1 MLSDRPGT
9 PGEERATGRLTVRRA
24 ARRMAGRFAPYR
36 WQVAASLCVV
46 VLVAG
51 LSVSTNLVIARI
63 IDDALPYRDTAL
75 LARLCSLMLAI
86 AVATSVLS
94 VVETAL
100 TQWIG
105 QRVTADLR
113 VEVFDRAHTQ
123 PLDFYSEHREARI
136 QARLVS
142 DIDGVSRFLTGTAQT
157 ILSSFTLLI
166 VSLMIM
172 LTLSWPIAVASMVLA
187 AVLGWVNSRFARKR
201 RLLFSRR
208 QRHLTSILQYVA
220 EDLSLGGVL
229 LGRTLG
235 RRGAQRA
242 RFVEKVERVRDLTY
256 RQRMAG
262 ATATALIGATF
273 AGVPPVIY
281 WLAGTWFADL
291 SVGTVVALVILQS
304 RLAGPIQ
311 SLLQLSGSLQASMAM
326 FERIIEFLDLRMA
339 EPVARPPEPPADSA
353 GSAGPGGS
361 DGPARPGTAL
371 TVRVR
376 DVSWQYPGTARS
388 ALDGVTLDL
397 TAGGVHLLVGRSGSG
412 KSTLALLLAGLLS
425 PQHGSLLT
433 DDAEGPPDP
442 AEAQDRDA
450 MAAVRRSV
458 VLVPQH
464 TTLFDGSLRDNLA
477 FARNGISTAEMDA
490 ALAAVR
496 LDGLVASLPDGYDTP
511 VGGDGHRLSGG
522 ERQRVG
528 IARALLA
535 DCRMLILDEATS
547 ALDPETA
554 RAVDRA
560 VRDHCRDRTLVMIS
574 HRAPRVEPA
583 DRVIV
588 MRRGA
593 VIEQAVGAIPRSTTE
608 NDEENH
614 AGSGGEDQRRAQA
627 RDRVGIPE

>member
-1 MLSDRPGT
+1 MRGDRPGA
-9 PGEERATGRLTVRRA
+9 PGEERTTGRLTVRRA

-63 IDDALPYRDTAL
+63 IDDALPYGDTAL

-113 VEVFDRAHTQ
+113 VEVFDRAHSQ
-123 PLDFYSEHREARI
+123 SLDFYTEHREARV

-166 VSLMIM
+166 VSLVIM
-172 LTLSWPIAVASMVLA
+172 LTLSWPIAVASMLLA

-201 RLLFSRR
+201 RLLFSQR
-208 QRHLTSILQYVA
+208 QRHLTSLLRYVA

-242 RFVEKVERVRDLTY
+242 RFVEKAELIRDLTY

-326 FERIIEFLDLRMA
+326 FERIIEFLDLRMT
-339 EPVARPPEPPADSA
+339 EPAAGPPEAQPGAP
-353 GSAGPGGS
+353 GPGPG
-361 DGPARPGTAL
+361 GPARPGSAL
-371 TVRVR
+371 GVRVR

-397 TAGGVHLLVGRSGSG
+397 TAGAVHLLVGRSGSG
-412 KSTLALLLAGLLS
+412 KSTLALLLAGLLP
-425 PQHGSLLT
+425 PQHGSLRT
-433 DDAEGPPDP
+433 DDTEGPPDP
-442 AEAQDRDA
+442 SAAQDRDA

-464 TTLFDGSLRDNLA
+464 TTLFDGSLRENLA
-477 FARNGISTAEMDA
+477 FVRDGVSTAEMDA
-490 ALAAVR
+490 ALSAVR